1 MPHTSRQKR
10 TSNPAQKRLQVTS
23 SDGWTHV
30 TSSNNVRR
38 VMRTSRVPS
47 AAQAKEE
54 EESILGPAE
63 APARLTFDDLQ
74 TQYAAHQDRWVESET
89 WKTLSKLLAEQM
101 RERERIVL
109 NDDTAWGPV
118 DAIVCIGL
126 GSPSGFLRDGWV
138 DRRTVS
144 MYQLAALDSMA
155 TQLSRSFNSFPFS
168 SRSFQFCKTNSS
180 RKKEGPDDSIPFSF
194 PIYAQDPVFNGLDCL
209 LLESLGI
216 TIVNDPVAFERI
228 TQNTLLFCPGAEKKH
243 LELVLPSNPCLVF
256 GGPLEM
262 ADSEVIQSYTSRVE
276 SRGLVPFTINEHAFW
291 KMRLYFRKEEAQE
304 EE

>member
-54 EESILGPAE
+54 EEESILGPAE

-74 TQYAAHQDRWVESET
+74 TQYAAHRDRWVESET

-155 TQLSRSFNSFPFS
+155 TQLS
-168 SRSFQFCKTNSS
+168 Q
-180 RKKEGPDDSIPFSF
+180 GPDDSIPFSF

>member
-74 TQYAAHQDRWVESET
+74 TQYAAHRDRWVESET

-155 TQLSRSFNSFPFS
+155 TQLS
-168 SRSFQFCKTNSS
+168 Q
-180 RKKEGPDDSIPFSF
+180 GPDDSIPFSF